1 MGTAH
6 SLRSRTFRTVAVAVI
21 AGGLLLSSFGGNSA
35 SAQSIEELRARAQ
48 AIASQLEVMREQEA
62 ILGTQMLQVQES
74 IAATRQQIEET
85 KAAIEDAKGRLGTA
99 KAQASQYLVSAYMG
113 AGVGDDLSV
122 GATDPNQAVNEKV
135 LLDTL
140 QGDREQVAEDLRAA
154 QLDLEQKTADLETVN
169 AQLAAQEAELANV
182 KAELD
187 RTIAGQE
194 ELLAD
199 TPAELRAAI
208 AAEEERRRRAAEA
221 QARAMA
227 MAAAQQQAAA
237 QQAAAQQGGGQQGG
251 GQQQAVRQG
260 GATRSTGGGG
270 GSAAPAYVASAAP
283 YTGSN
288 AAIAAAMSKLGT
300 PYRWGGT
307 GNGGYDC
314 SGLVMTAFSAAGKRL
329 PRVASAQ
336 YAATQRIGANQA
348 QAGDLVFWG
357 GASAH
362 HVGIYVGNGQ
372 VLHAPRTGD
381 VVKVA
386 PLYGNPTFGRVG

>member
-21 AGGLLLSSFGGNSA
+21 AGGLLLSWFGGNSA

-199 TPAELRAAI
+199 TTAELRAAI

-237 QQAAAQQGGGQQGG
+237 QQAAAQQGG

-314 SGLVMTAFSAAGKRL
+314 SGLVMTAFSAAGKSL

>member
-1 MGTAH
+1 MSTAH
-6 SLRSRTFRTVAVAVI
+6 ALRSRTFRTVAVAVI
-21 AGGLLLSSFGGNSA
+21 AGGLLLSSLGGGSA

-48 AIASQLEVMREQEA
+48 AIASELEVMREQEA
-62 ILGTQMLQVQES
+62 VLGTQMLQVQEN

-113 AGVGDDLSV
+113 AGVGDDLTV
-122 GATDPNQAVNEKV
+122 GATDPNEAVNEKV

-199 TPAELRAAI
+199 TTAELRAAI

-227 MAAAQQQAAA
+227 MAAAQQQAAQ
-237 QQAAAQQGGGQQGG
+237 QQAAAQKQAVRQQGG
-251 GQQQAVRQG
+251 GQSRG
-260 GATRSTGGGG
+260 SSGGGGG
-270 GSAAPAYVASAAP
+270 GSAAMPSQSYAASAAP

-288 AAIAAAMSKLGT
+288 SAISFAMGKLGT

-314 SGLVMTAFSAAGKRL
+314 SGLVQSAFSSAGKSL

-336 YAATQRIGANQA
+336 YAATQRIDYSQA

-386 PLYGNPTFGRVG
+386 PLYGKPTFGRVG

>member
-1 MGTAH
+1 MSTATA
-6 SLRSRTFRTVAVAVI
+6 LRSRTFRTVAVAAI

-199 TPAELRAAI
+199 TTAELRAAI

-237 QQAAAQQGGGQQGG
+237 QQAAAQQGG

-314 SGLVMTAFSAAGKRL
+314 SGLVMTAFSAAGKSL

>member
-1 MGTAH
+1 MSTATA
-6 SLRSRTFRTVAVAVI
+6 LRSRTFRTIAVAVI

-48 AIASQLEVMREQEA
+48 AIASELEVMREQEA
-62 ILGTQMLQVQES
+62 ILGTQMLQVQEN
-74 IAATRQQIEET
+74 IAATRQQIDET

-122 GATDPNQAVNEKV
+122 GATDPNEAVNEKV

-182 KAELD
+182 QAELE
-187 RTIAGQE
+187 RIIAGQE

-199 TPAELRAAI
+199 TTAELRAAI

-227 MAAAQQQAAA
+227 AAQQAAA
-237 QQAAAQQGGGQQGG
+237 QQAAAQQAAAQQQGG
-251 GQQQAVRQG
+251 GQQAVRQSG
-260 GATRSTGGGG
+260 GSRSSGG
-270 GSAAPAYVASAAP
+270 GSTAPAYVASAAP

-314 SGLVMTAFSAAGKRL
+314 SGLVQTAFSAAGKSL

-357 GASAH
+357 GSNAH

>member
-1 MGTAH
+1 MSTATA
-6 SLRSRTFRTVAVAVI
+6 LRSRTFRTVAVAVI

-48 AIASQLEVMREQEA
+48 AIASELEVMREQEA

-74 IAATRQQIEET
+74 IFATRDQIEET

-113 AGVGDDLSV
+113 AGVGDDLSI
-122 GATDPNQAVNEKV
+122 GANDPNEAVNEKV

-154 QLDLEQKTADLETVN
+154 QLDLEQKTADLETVS

-182 KAELD
+182 KVELD
-187 RTIAGQE
+187 RIIAGQE

-199 TPAELRAAI
+199 TTAELRAAI

-237 QQAAAQQGGGQQGG
+237 QQAAAQQGGGQQ
-251 GQQQAVRQG
+251 AVRQG
-260 GATRSTGGGG
+260 GATRSSGGG

-300 PYRWGGT
+300 PYLWGGT

-314 SGLVMTAFSAAGKRL
+314 SGLVMTAFSAAGKSL

-357 GASAH
+357 GANAH

-372 VLHAPRTGD
+372 VLMAPRTGD

-386 PLYGNPTFGRVG
+386 PLYGNPSFGRVG

>member
-1 MGTAH
+1 MSTATA
-6 SLRSRTFRTVAVAVI
+6 LRSRAFRTVAVAVI

-182 KAELD
+182 KVELD

-194 ELLAD
+194 DLLAD
-199 TPAELRAAI
+199 TTAELRAAI

-237 QQAAAQQGGGQQGG
+237 QQAAAQQGG

-300 PYRWGGT
+300 PYLWGGT

-314 SGLVMTAFSAAGKRL
+314 SGLVMTAFSAAGKSL

>member
-1 MGTAH
+1 
-6 SLRSRTFRTVAVAVI
+6 VAVI

-122 GATDPNQAVNEKV
+122 GATDPNEAVNEKV

-199 TPAELRAAI
+199 TTAELRAAI

-237 QQAAAQQGGGQQGG
+237 QQAAAQQGG

-314 SGLVMTAFSAAGKRL
+314 SGLVMTAFSAAGKSL

>member
-1 MGTAH
+1 MSTATA
-6 SLRSRTFRTVAVAVI
+6 LRSRAFRTVAVAVI

-182 KAELD
+182 KVELD

-199 TPAELRAAI
+199 TTAELRAAI

-237 QQAAAQQGGGQQGG
+237 QQAAAQQGG

-300 PYRWGGT
+300 PYLWGGT

-314 SGLVMTAFSAAGKRL
+314 SGLVMTAFSAAGKSL

-357 GASAH
+357 GANAH

>member
-1 MGTAH
+1 MSTATA
-6 SLRSRTFRTVAVAVI
+6 LRSRTFRTVAVAVI

-48 AIASQLEVMREQEA
+48 AIASELEVMREQEA

-74 IAATRQQIEET
+74 ISATRDQIEET

-122 GATDPNQAVNEKV
+122 GANDPNEAVNEKV

-154 QLDLEQKTADLETVN
+154 QLDLEQKTADLETVS

-182 KAELD
+182 KVELD
-187 RTIAGQE
+187 RIIAGQE

-199 TPAELRAAI
+199 TTAELRAAI

-237 QQAAAQQGGGQQGG
+237 QQAAAQQGGGQQ
-251 GQQQAVRQG
+251 AVRQG
-260 GATRSTGGGG
+260 GATRSSGGG

-300 PYRWGGT
+300 PYLWGGT

-314 SGLVMTAFSAAGKRL
+314 SGLVMTAFSAAGKSL

-336 YAATQRIGANQA
+336 YAATQRIGADQA

-357 GASAH
+357 GANAH

-386 PLYGNPTFGRVG
+386 PLYGNPSFGRVG

>member
-1 MGTAH
+1 MSTATA
-6 SLRSRTFRTVAVAVI
+6 LRSRTFRTVAVAVI

-48 AIASQLEVMREQEA
+48 AIASELEVMREQEA

-74 IAATRQQIEET
+74 ISATRDQIEET

-113 AGVGDDLSV
+113 AGVGDDLSI
-122 GATDPNQAVNEKV
+122 GANDPNEAVNEKV

-154 QLDLEQKTADLETVN
+154 QLDLEQKTADLETVS

-182 KAELD
+182 KVELD
-187 RTIAGQE
+187 RIIAGQE

-199 TPAELRAAI
+199 TTAELRAAI

-237 QQAAAQQGGGQQGG
+237 QQAAAQQGGGQQ
-251 GQQQAVRQG
+251 AVRQG
-260 GATRSTGGGG
+260 GATRSSGGG

-300 PYRWGGT
+300 PYLWGGT

-314 SGLVMTAFSAAGKRL
+314 SGLVMTAFSAAGKSL

-386 PLYGNPTFGRVG
+386 PLYGNPSFGRVG

>member
-1 MGTAH
+1 MSTATA
-6 SLRSRTFRTVAVAVI
+6 LRSRTFRTVAVAVI

-74 IAATRQQIEET
+74 IAATRQQIDET

-182 KAELD
+182 KVELD

-199 TPAELRAAI
+199 TTAELRAAI

-260 GATRSTGGGG
+260 GATRTTGGGG

-314 SGLVMTAFSAAGKRL
+314 SGLVMTAFSAAGKSL